1 MNSINRDK
9 IIYLRNLHKLSKMDL
24 CRLTDIE
31 YSNYCNFE
39 RGKRSLSLA
48 NVIKLADYYNCSVD
62 FLLNRCK
69 TSGNIDCKDCI
80 CYTLRS
86 NFDLSGKFLNISDN
100 FLGGNSYD

>member
-9 IIYLRNLHKLSKMDL
+9 IIYFRKQRKLSKANL
-24 CRLTDIE
+24 CRLTGID
-31 YSNYCNFE
+31 YANYCNFE
-39 RGKRSLSLA
+39 KGKRSLSLE

-86 NFDLSGKFLNISDN
+86 NFDLSDKFLNISEN